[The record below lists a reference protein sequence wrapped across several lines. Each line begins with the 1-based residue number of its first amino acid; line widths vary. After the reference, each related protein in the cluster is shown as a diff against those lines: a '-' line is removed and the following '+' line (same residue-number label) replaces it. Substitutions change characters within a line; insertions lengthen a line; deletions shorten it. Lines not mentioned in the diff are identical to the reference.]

1 MPFKKREGGIPE
13 EVFEAFGTEGLFE
26 AGVNANLDYG
36 KIVFFKIIECSRAE
50 STAYQDG
57 IQQFVSSVAS
67 LYTLLFPYIH
77 DDEKFQEALEEELNN
92 LKEESASLDMDEMG
106 DAVKA
111 EQNTFAYAQA
121 KLRLLM
127 KAIHKHGFLPS
138 KSKGQVKR

>member
-1 MPFKKREGGIPE
+1 MPYKKREGGIPE

-50 STAYQDG
+50 SIAFQEG

-67 LYTLLFPYIH
+67 LYTLLFPYI
-77 DDEKFQEALEEELNN
+77 DDDQAFQNALQEELKS
-92 LKEESASLDMDEMG
+92 LKEETSTLDMDELAEQM
-106 DAVKA
+106 KA
-111 EQNTFAYAQA
+111 EQHTFAYAQT
-121 KLRLLM
+121 KFRLLM